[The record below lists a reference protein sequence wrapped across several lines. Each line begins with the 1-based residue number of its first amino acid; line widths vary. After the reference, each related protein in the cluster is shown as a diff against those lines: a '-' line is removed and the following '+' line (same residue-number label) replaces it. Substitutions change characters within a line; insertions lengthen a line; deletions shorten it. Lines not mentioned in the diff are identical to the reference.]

1 MANPSKKFT
10 LAPIVLI
17 AALALI
23 AVTVVPIFGTMNV
36 SVDTPIGAGDK
47 VIISADVARNGST
60 ITLSYYYDANNN
72 GLDDDGGSWIKIANV
87 TDGGL
92 NDAANKT
99 QPNGF
104 IVFSWMTPELKA
116 GQYIIKAED
125 PYGPT
130 RTTLMRVENYPL
142 HLNTTIYGPKGN
154 PYDRGLIKPGEY
166 GSVVTFINGNCR
178 LCHTT
183 DNPTKDN
190 PGVNE
195 NRVRQSVSADLS
207 QLTGNAGD
215 TNVSAMEIHHM
226 NVGWRFFASK
236 SLVDN
241 ATVSVDV
248 HAKNPANGLQ
258 TTTTAYA
265 GVNKEVNIPQKS
277 TEGGAQTGGRTTMSG
292 NTTGNRS
299 SANSNPLPG
308 FEVVFALAALTFV
321 AYLVNRKR

>member
-1 MANPSKKFT
+1 MASPSKKFT

-23 AVTVVPIFGTMNV
+23 AVTIVPIFGTMNV
-36 SVDTPIGAGDK
+36 SVDTPIGSGDK

-87 TDGGL
+87 TDGGQ
-92 NDAANKT
+92 NDATNKT

-125 PYGPT
+125 PYGPN

-142 HLNTTIYGPKGN
+142 HLNTTIYGSKGN
-154 PYDRGLIKPGEY
+154 PNDKGLVRPGEY
-166 GSVVTFINGNCR
+166 CSIVTFINGNCR

-195 NRVRQSVSADLS
+195 NRVRQSVSADFS
-207 QLTGNAGD
+207 QLSGNVGD

-226 NVGWRFFASK
+226 NVGWRFYASK

-241 ATVSVDV
+241 ATVSADV
-248 HAKNPANGLQ
+248 RAKNPANGLQ

-277 TEGGAQTGGRTTMSG
+277 TEGTPSGRTTAG
-292 NTTGNRS
+292 NATGNRS
-299 SANSNPLPG
+299 SNPLPG
-308 FEVVFALAALTFV
+308 FEVVFALATLTFV

>member
-1 MANPSKKFT
+1 MLKPPVKFIST
-10 LAPIVLI
+10 PIVLVVI
-17 AALALI
+17 LVLT
-23 AVTVVPIFGTMNV
+23 AVMIMPIFATMNI
-36 SVDTPIGAGDK
+36 SVDSPVGSGDN

-60 ITLSYYYDANNN
+60 VTLSYYYDANNS
-72 GLDDDGGSWIKIANV
+72 GLAPDNAAWIKIANV
-87 TDGGL
+87 TDGGQ

-104 IVFSWMTPELKA
+104 IVFSWMTPELKT
-116 GQYIIKAED
+116 GQYIIKVED

-142 HLNTTIYGPKGN
+142 HLNTTIYGPKGS
-154 PYDRGLIKPGEY
+154 PDKGLIKPGEY

-195 NRVRQSVSADLS
+195 NRVRQSISADLS
-207 QLTGNAGD
+207 QLTGNPGD

-236 SLVDN
+236 SLMDN
-241 ATVSVDV
+241 ATVSADV
-248 HAKNPANGLQ
+248 HATNPANGLQ

-265 GVNKEVNIPQKS
+265 GVNKVVDIPQKS
-277 TEGGAQTGGRTTMSG
+277 TESG
-292 NTTGNRS
+292 NRTRGLTVSASNTTATNG
-299 SANSNPLPG
+299 NPLPG
-308 FEVVFALAALTFV
+308 FEVMFALAALTFV
-321 AYLVNRKR
+321 AYLANKKR

>member
-1 MANPSKKFT
+1 MVKPSVKFMS
-10 LAPIVLI
+10 APILLIVVLV
-17 AALALI
+17 LI
-23 AVTVVPIFGTMNV
+23 AVTVVPIFATMNI
-36 SVDTPIGAGDK
+36 SVDSPIGSGDK

-60 ITLSYYYDANNN
+60 VTLSYYYDANNN
-72 GLDDDGGSWIKIANV
+72 GLAPDNAAWIKIANV
-87 TDGGL
+87 TDGGQ

-104 IVFSWMTPELKA
+104 IVFSWMTPELRP
-116 GQYIIKAED
+116 GQYIIKVDD

-142 HLNTTIYGPKGN
+142 HLNTTIFGPKGG
-154 PYDRGLIKPGEY
+154 PDKGLIKPGEY

-183 DNPTKDN
+183 DNPTRDN

-195 NRVRQSVSADLS
+195 NRVRQSISADLS
-207 QLTGNAGD
+207 QITGNPGD

-236 SLVDN
+236 SLMDN
-241 ATVSVDV
+241 ATVSADV
-248 HAKNPANGLQ
+248 HSTNPANGLQ

-265 GVNKEVNIPQKS
+265 GVNKVVDIPQKS
-277 TEGGAQTGGRTTMSG
+277 TESG
-292 NTTGNRS
+292 NRTKGLTVSASNTTA
-299 SANSNPLPG
+299 ANGNPLPG
-308 FEVVFALAALTFV
+308 FEVIFALAALTFV

>member
-1 MANPSKKFT
+1 MASPSKKFT

-23 AVTVVPIFGTMNV
+23 AVTIMPIFGTMNV
-36 SVDTPIGAGDK
+36 SVDTPIGSGDK
-47 VIISADVARNGST
+47 VVISADVARNGST
-60 ITLSYYYDANNN
+60 VTLSYYYDANNN

-87 TDGGL
+87 TDGGQ

-99 QPNGF
+99 HPNGF

-116 GQYIIKAED
+116 GQYIIKVED
-125 PYGPT
+125 PYGPN

-142 HLNTTIYGPKGN
+142 HLNTTIYGPKGTN
-154 PYDRGLIKPGEY
+154 DKGLVRPGEY
-166 GSVVTFINGNCR
+166 CSVVTFINGNCR

-195 NRVRQSVSADLS
+195 NRVRQSVSADFS
-207 QLTGNAGD
+207 QLSGNAGD

-226 NVGWRFFASK
+226 NVGWRFYASK
-236 SLVDN
+236 SLADN
-241 ATVSVDV
+241 ATVSADV
-248 HAKNPANGLQ
+248 RAKNPANGLQ

-277 TEGGAQTGGRTTMSG
+277 TEGTPSGRTTAG

-299 SANSNPLPG
+299 SNPLPG
-308 FEVVFALAALTFV
+308 FEVVFALVTLTFV